1 MKKKLGLTTKIFIAL
16 AIGVLV
22 GFLIK
27 FLPNGFIKDTLL
39 LNGIIKVLGK
49 GFISAIKM
57 LVVPLV
63 FVSITCGVASLS
75 NIKSLGRIGGRTLA
89 FYLSTTAIA
98 ISIAIGLALIIKP
111 GVGLDMSGIITKQ
124 PEIGQTKP
132 LSDVLLNII
141 PTNPIKSMV
150 EGEMLQV
157 IFFSVLFGSTI
168 SILGEKA
175 KPVKNIMI
183 SLNEICLKMVN
194 IVMKFAPFGIFALI
208 AETFATTGF
217 DAFGPLV
224 KYMVVILLALLIHA
238 GIVYTALLK
247 GFTRLSIKPFLK
259 RIGDFAAITFSTASS
274 SAALP
279 ATMKTMNNLGV
290 HNEVSS
296 FTLPLGAT
304 INMDGTAIMQGVATV
319 FIAQI
324 YGIELGLNSILTVIL
339 TATLASVG
347 TAAVPGVGLIMLS
360 MVLNSVGLPIEG
372 IGLIMG
378 IDRILDMCRTTVNVI
393 GDCVCTLIVSKKE
406 NALNEEVYYSQ
417 IEDEENNEEFREE
430 IEFVQEI

>member
-1 MKKKLGLTTKIFIAL
+1 MKKKVGLTTKIFIAL
-16 AIGVLV
+16 AIGAVF

-27 FLPNGFIKDTLL
+27 LLPNGFIKDTIF
-39 LNGIIKVLGK
+39 LNGIIKILGK

-63 FVSITCGVASLS
+63 FASITCGVASLS
-75 NIKSLGRIGGRTLA
+75 NIKSLGRIGGRTLI

-111 GVGLDMSGIITKQ
+111 GSGLDMSNIIVQQ

-132 LSDVLLNII
+132 LSDVILNII

-157 IFFSVLFGSTI
+157 IFFSVLFGATI

-175 KPVKNIMI
+175 KPVKDVMLG
-183 SLNEICLKMVN
+183 LNEICLKMVN
-194 IVMKFAPFGIFALI
+194 IIMNFAPFGIFALI

-217 DAFGPLV
+217 DAFGSLI
-224 KYMVVILLALLIHA
+224 KYMFVIMLALAIHA
-238 GIVYTALLK
+238 CVVYSLSLK
-247 GFTRLSIKPFLK
+247 VFTGLSVKPFFK
-259 RIGDFAAITFSTASS
+259 KIADFAAITFSTASS

-279 ATMKTMNNLGV
+279 ATMKTMKSLGV
-290 HNEVSS
+290 HNKVSS

-324 YGIELGLNSILTVIL
+324 YGIELSINSIITVII

-347 TAAVPGVGLIMLS
+347 TAAVPGVGLVMLS

-378 IDRILDMCRTTVNVI
+378 VDRILDMCRTTVNVI
-393 GDCVCTLIVSKKE
+393 GDCICTLIVSKKE
-406 NALNEEVYYSQ
+406 NALDEDMYYG
-417 IEDEENNEEFREE
+417 DEEEEMPFL
-430 IEFVQEI
+430 QES